1 MDFGA
6 RENQVRKPALPPP
19 SWGSHFN
26 TLASASSSTEGE
38 RANPREQWIFR
49 EAARIR
55 GLVPF
60 LTHMDSHY
68 LFIPIPGP

>member
-6 RENQVRKPALPPP
+6 RESQVQKPALPLP

-38 RANPREQWIFR
+38 RANPQQWIFR
-49 EAARIR
+49 EAVHIR
-55 GLVPF
+55 GLELF
-60 LTHMDSHY
+60 LTYIHSHH
-68 LFIPIPGP
+68 LLIPSPCP